1 MLDKDKLDVVFDN
14 TRVIDGVNFWFNKFL
29 SVCLDIFKY
38 GGLPPYLPQKEI
50 ETNLLLQ
57 RDGHSLI
64 FWTPKYGVVTCWSEL
79 YDIDLYYQP
88 TKATYAQPV
97 LGSGIKTIG
106 TDCEV
111 IYNNKLGHQ
120 VYTYNTDG
128 GLRTFIGRYARM
140 MADMDA
146 TISIYTI
153 NRRVTDF
160 PIAKNDKVKNSLE
173 RFFKQL
179 RSGKNAIISDECII
193 EGFKTIERGGDKNGD
208 KLGDLLLAKE
218 KILEGFFRD
227 LGVRFYNPKKAQ
239 VTEDE
244 VESNTQLLVINTS
257 EMLESRREGL
267 ERVNKMFG
275 TKITVD
281 LNEKFDVRN
290 FNLMGVSANDNTNDS
305 MRFAK

>member
-1 MLDKDKLDVVFDN
+1 MEKDKLDVVFDN
-14 TRVIDGVNFWFNKFL
+14 TKVIDGVYFWFNKLL

-38 GGLPPYLPQKEI
+38 DGLPPYLPQKEL

-64 FWTPKYGVVTCWSEL
+64 FWTAKYGVVTCWSEL
-79 YDIDLYYQP
+79 YDYDIYYQP

-97 LGSGIKTIG
+97 LGSGSKTIG
-106 TDCEV
+106 ENCCV

-120 VYTYNTDG
+120 VYTYYTDG
-128 GLRTFIGRYARM
+128 GLRSFIGRYAR
-140 MADMDA
+140 ALSDIDA
-146 TISIYTI
+146 TIAIYTI
-153 NRRVTDF
+153 NKRVTDF
-160 PIAKNDKVKNSLE
+160 PIAKNDKVKKSLSE
-173 RFFKQL
+173 FFKQL

-193 EGFKTIERGGDKNGD
+193 EGFKTIERGGDRNGD

-257 EMLESRREGL
+257 EMLESRQEGL
-267 ERVNKMFG
+267 KKVNEMFG
-275 TKITVD
+275 TNISVK

-290 FNLMGVSANDNTNDS
+290 YNMMGVSANGNTDNQD
-305 MRFAK
+305 

>member
-1 MLDKDKLDVVFDN
+1 MEKDKLDVVYDN
-14 TRVIDGVNFWFNKFL
+14 TKVLDGVYFWFNKLL

-38 GGLPPYLPQKEI
+38 NNLPPYLPQKEL

-57 RDGHSLI
+57 RDGHALI
-64 FWTPKYGVVTCWSEL
+64 FWTAKYGVVTCWSEL
-79 YDIDLYYQP
+79 YDYDIYYQP

-97 LGSGIKTIG
+97 LGSGSKKIG
-106 TDCEV
+106 ENCCV

-120 VYTYNTDG
+120 VYTYYTDG
-128 GLRTFIGRYARM
+128 GLRSFIGRYARM
-140 MADMDA
+140 LADIDA
-146 TISIYTI
+146 TIAIYTI
-153 NRRVTDF
+153 NKRVTDF
-160 PIAKNDKVKNSLE
+160 PIAKNDKVKKSLTD
-173 RFFKQL
+173 FFKQL

-193 EGFKTIERGGDKNGD
+193 EGFKTIERGGDKSGD

-257 EMLESRREGL
+257 EMLESRQEGL
-267 ERVNKMFG
+267 KKVNEMFG
-275 TKITVD
+275 TNITVE

-290 FNLMGVSANDNTNDS
+290 YNMMGVSANGNANNK
-305 MRFAK
+305 M

>member
-1 MLDKDKLDVVFDN
+1 MFEKDKLDVVFDN
-14 TRVIDGVNFWFNKFL
+14 TRVIDGVNFWFNKLL
-29 SVCLDIFKY
+29 SVCLDIFDYKN
-38 GGLPPYLPQKEI
+38 LPEYLPQKEL

-57 RDGHSLI
+57 RDGHALI

-97 LGSGIKTIG
+97 LGSGHKTIG
-106 TDCEV
+106 NDCEV

-120 VYTYNTDG
+120 VYTYYTDG

-140 MADMDA
+140 LADMDA

-290 FNLMGVSANDNTNDS
+290 FNLMGVSANVNTNDS
-305 MRFAK
+305 MRLAK

>member
-14 TRVIDGVNFWFNKFL
+14 TRVIDGVNFWFNKL
-29 SVCLDIFKY
+29 LAVCLDIFDYKN
-38 GGLPPYLPQKEI
+38 LPEYLPQKEI

-57 RDGHSLI
+57 RDGHALI

-97 LGSGIKTIG
+97 LGSGNKTIG

-120 VYTYNTDG
+120 VYTYTTDG
-128 GLRTFIGRYARM
+128 GLRTFIGRYARLL
-140 MADMDA
+140 ADMDA

-281 LNEKFDVRN
+281 LNEKFDVRT

-305 MRFAK
+305 MRLAK